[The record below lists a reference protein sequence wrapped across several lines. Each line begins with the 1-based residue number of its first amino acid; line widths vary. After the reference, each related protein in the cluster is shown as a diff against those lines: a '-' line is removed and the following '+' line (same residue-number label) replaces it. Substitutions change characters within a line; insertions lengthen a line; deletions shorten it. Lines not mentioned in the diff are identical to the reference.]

1 MFGVEYLERMQEIVG
16 DEKCIFKGKLD
27 VSKKRQD
34 NIEKLF
40 MGQTSKEQFYNQ
52 IKKKNFDNVTITPQ
66 ENAINQFFDKINKT
80 PTMIPKPSLLMID
93 DNSVKFVNETISKD

>member
-16 DEKCIFKGKLD
+16 DEKSIFKGKLD

-40 MGQTSKEQFYNQ
+40 MSQTSKE
-52 IKKKNFDNVTITPQ
+52 
-66 ENAINQFFDKINKT
+66 
-80 PTMIPKPSLLMID
+80 
-93 DNSVKFVNETISKD
+93 